1 MESIP
6 SDLPANP
13 GVPRIHMGNSPL
25 STPQQLAMSDTH
37 PVEFS
42 GSGSEYFRIW
52 IVNLLLI
59 LVTFGIYMPWAKV
72 RRLKYFYGNTRIDG
86 DALDF
91 HGEAQKM
98 LRGTLIAGVFFGV
111 YSMASGFSAWAGL
124 LAGLVFVAVWP
135 VLYRASLKFRLHNSS
150 WRGIRMH
157 LAPSTMHEVYWAV
170 LPPNLLLIVP
180 FAMLAFEKADLPLQ
194 GAADMA
200 WNSVIGV
207 FVVLFVVS
215 LPYFLWRIN
224 RYRIEHSAWGPLRME
239 FRSHYVDMY
248 KVVLKT
254 AFMTLLIFTMFVA
267 IALMLVPG
275 LFSGLRTGARGLSTA
290 WLLIPLFIGFMVCMN
305 ILPRAYYSAHSQ
317 NLLWSRMGNKFVRFK
332 SDLAAGPYMLLQL
345 KNYVLIAITFGLY
358 WPFAVVATR
367 RMEIEAVSLKT
378 RVALNTLTDQARQPH
393 TDALG
398 DMAADM
404 FDMDM
409 GI

>member
-1 MESIP
+1 MEST
-6 SDLPANP
+6 SAALSANQD
-13 GVPRIHMGNSPL
+13 VPHMHTGNSPL
-25 STPQQLAMSDTH
+25 SAPQPLMVSDTH

-59 LVTFGIYMPWAKV
+59 LVTFGFYMPWAKV

-91 HGEAQKM
+91 HGDAQKM
-98 LRGTLIAGVFFGV
+98 LRGTMIAGVFFGV
-111 YSMASGFSAWAGL
+111 YSMAAGFSAWAGL

-135 VLYRASLKFRLHNSS
+135 ALYRASLKFRLHNSS
-150 WRGIRMH
+150 WRGIRMR
-157 LAPSTMHEVYWAV
+157 LVPSTLHEVYWAV
-170 LPPNLLLIVP
+170 LPPTLLSIVP
-180 FAMLAFEKADLPLQ
+180 LAMLAFGEADLPLQ
-194 GAADMA
+194 GAADAA
-200 WNSVIGV
+200 WKSVISV
-207 FVVLFVVS
+207 FAVFFILT
-215 LPYFLWRIN
+215 LPYFLWCAN

-254 AFMTLLIFTMFVA
+254 AFMALLILAMFSA
-267 IALMLVPG
+267 ITFMLVPG
-275 LFSGLRTGARGLSTA
+275 LFSGLRTGARNA
-290 WLLIPLFIGFMVCMN
+290 WGFFILIPLFIAFMVCMN
-305 ILPRAYYSAHSQ
+305 ILPRAYFGAHSQ
-317 NLLWSRMGNKFVRFK
+317 NLLWSRMGNRFVRFE
-332 SDLAAGPYMLLQL
+332 SDLPAGPYMLLQL
-345 KNYVLIAITFGLY
+345 KNYVLIAITLGLY

-367 RMEIEAVSLKT
+367 RMQIEAVSLKT

-393 TDALG
+393 NDALG

-404 FDMDM
+404 FDMDL

>member
-1 MESIP
+1 MEST
-6 SDLPANP
+6 PAALHAHP
-13 GVPRIHMGNSPL
+13 GAPRMHMGNSPL
-25 STPQQLAMSDTH
+25 SAPQPLATSDTH

-111 YSMASGFSAWAGL
+111 YSTAAGFSPWAGL
-124 LAGLVFVAVWP
+124 FAGLVFVVVWP

-157 LAPSTMHEVYWAV
+157 LAPSTLHEVYWAV

-180 FAMLAFEKADLPLQ
+180 AAMLAFEKVDLPLQ
-194 GAADMA
+194 GAAEIA
-200 WNSVIGV
+200 WKIVIGI
-207 FVVLFVVS
+207 FAALFILT

-239 FRSHYVDMY
+239 FRSSFVDMY

-254 AFMTLLIFTMFVA
+254 AFMALLIFTMFVA
-267 IALMLVPG
+267 VALMLVPD
-275 LFSGLRTGARGLSTA
+275 LFSGLRTGAGGFSNV

-317 NLLWSRMGNKFVRFK
+317 NLLWSRRGNRFLRFK

-345 KNYVLIAITFGLY
+345 KNYVLIAVTLGLY